1 MSYNYNDPK
10 IWGPY
15 YWFVFHT
22 ITLNYPLNQNIVCK
36 KKYYNFIQ
44 TIPLL
49 LPNENI
55 SNNFANLLD
64 KYPVTPYLDSR
75 ESFVKWMHFIH
86 NNINELLEKENM
98 PYETFID
105 NYNKYYKPQK
115 IKNINSLKFK
125 KTIYFSLLIILILL
139 LIIYAVKNNT
149 I

>member
-1 MSYNYNDPK
+1 
-10 IWGPY
+10 
-15 YWFVFHT
+15 
-22 ITLNYPLNQNIVCK
+22 
-36 KKYYNFIQ
+36 
-44 TIPLL
+44 
-49 LPNENI
+49 
-55 SNNFANLLD
+55 
-64 KYPVTPYLDSR
+64 
-75 ESFVKWMHFIH
+75 MHFIH